1 VASFLRRSA
10 DDVAADVEAELEVV
24 RRRSA
29 ELETLKQE
37 LAARVQAVKERER
50 QLEKELGS
58 SGKQRARP
66 PGDDAL
72 RDRLE
77 ELERR
82 ERSVV
87 AREQALEGA
96 QAPVAL
102 PARADEELE
111 AEKLALE
118 SRRRTLDEREEHLE
132 QRERK
137 AAEMLAE
144 PESLERRRAE
154 IETRLAELK
163 DAERAF
169 LKTQQELAARSEAV
183 AARERLVAQREREV
197 DGQEDGHGGP
207 GLTELEL
214 RLRRLERQQQQDLE
228 NTQSFARGLGKLS
241 RDGSR
246 RPPQQPT

>member
-1 VASFLRRSA
+1 VASFLRRNA
-10 DDVAADVEAELEVV
+10 DDVAADVEAELELV

-50 QLEKELGS
+50 QLEKELGG
-58 SGKQRARP
+58 GKQRSRP

-72 RDRLE
+72 RARLE

-87 AREQALEGA
+87 AREQALEA
-96 QAPVAL
+96 SPAPVAL
-102 PARADEELE
+102 PARVDEELE

-118 SRRRTLDEREEHLE
+118 SRRRTLDEREELLE

-137 AAEMLAE
+137 ATELLAE
-144 PESLERRRAE
+144 PERLERRRAE
-154 IETRLAELK
+154 IEARLAELK
-163 DAERAF
+163 DAERIF

-197 DGQEDGHGGP
+197 DDREDGHGAP
-207 GLTELEL
+207 ALTELEL
-214 RLRRLERQQQQDLE
+214 RLRRLERQQQHDLE
-228 NTQSFARGLGKLS
+228 NTQSFSRGLGKLS
-241 RDGSR
+241 REGSR
-246 RPPQQPT
+246 RPPQPLA

>member
-1 VASFLRRSA
+1 MASFLRRSA
-10 DDVAADVEAELEVV
+10 DDVAADVEAELELV
-24 RRRSA
+24 RRRST

-37 LAARVQAVKERER
+37 LAARVQAVQERER
-50 QLEKELGS
+50 QLDRELG
-58 SGKQRARP
+58 GKQRSRP
-66 PGDDAL
+66 SGDDAL
-72 RDRLE
+72 GDRLE

-96 QAPVAL
+96 PAPVAL

-118 SRRRTLDEREEHLE
+118 SRRRTLDEREELLE

-137 AAEMLAE
+137 AAEALAE
-144 PESLERRRAE
+144 PEQLERRRAE
-154 IETRLAELK
+154 IEARLAELK
-163 DAERAF
+163 DAERIF

-197 DGQEDGHGGP
+197 DGRDDGDGGP
-207 GLTELEL
+207 ALTELEL
-214 RLRRLERQQQQDLE
+214 RLRRLERQQQHDLE

-241 RDGSR
+241 REGSR
-246 RPPQQPT
+246 RPPQHST